1 MINKEGAFR
10 YMLDKITNKPFVY
23 ETLIS
28 VVAFLI
34 QYFRLFSNFI
44 YTLLVRFR
52 ILWTG
57 LAVNATKESASK
69 KLHFV
74 VVKKTK
80 TKQNKTKVI
89 ETKHIKDINS

>member
-1 MINKEGAFR
+1 M
-10 YMLDKITNKPFVY
+10 
-23 ETLIS
+23 S
-28 VVAFLI
+28 
-34 QYFRLFSNFI
+34 
-44 YTLLVRFR
+44 FR

-80 TKQNKTKVI
+80 QNKTKVI
-89 ETKHIKDINS
+89 ETKHMKDINSRG